1 MRLPDFILVNLEP
14 DYDELVDVH
23 AVVGDAFAFVADD
36 DVPVYPSVKEAVD
49 AVVSSGRR
57 PNVLPALTSMEDLSL
72 SEVEI
77 RRLIT
82 GDESGEIRDFLL
94 GVYDLLNEVE
104 LKMSSWQAT
113 ARDYHENPDSF
124 FTSYYFAHSHPALWT
139 RSPSG
144 SGVWKT
150 ENTFHNT
157 YPYPINGDDEGV
169 DGVGWCIEAGGHV
182 LPDCD
187 IHYHDVR
194 IDAYGDSIEAAY
206 IDLAH
211 NIAAVFE
218 DDGTERVNP
227 SQRRR

>member
-1 MRLPDFILVNLEP
+1 MRLPDFILVNLDS

-23 AVVGDAFAFVADD
+23 AVVGDVIAFVVADD

-49 AVVSSGRR
+49 AVVSAGRR

-77 RRLIT
+77 RRLST
-82 GDESGEIRDFLL
+82 GDEDGDIRDFLL
-94 GVYDLLNEVE
+94 GVYDLMNEVE

-113 ARDYHENPDSF
+113 ARDYHEDPDSF
-124 FTSYYFAHSHPALWT
+124 FTSYYFARSHPALWT

-144 SGVWKT
+144 VWKT
-150 ENTFHNT
+150 ENTFYNT

-169 DGVGWCIEAGGHV
+169 GGAGWCIEAGGHV